1 MLHFL
6 ATSHSGLFASVC
18 VLLDSVLILIVV
30 IKMLAST
37 QFLEP
42 LQISEARSQL
52 AKKVQDFS
60 LQIDDEV
67 EVDILCEAALHIA
80 AGVP

>member
-1 MLHFL
+1 
-6 ATSHSGLFASVC
+6 
-18 VLLDSVLILIVV
+18 
-30 IKMLAST
+30 MLAST